1 MQIIFASNVEFKQKV
16 ERDKIQMK
24 EFQEIQEM
32 TAKNLRQL
40 EENIKNE
47 LQAYV
52 PANIFKEEI
61 TTRAKLADI
70 EKLRGEVK
78 VFAKENEM

>member
-16 ERDKIQMK
+16 EKDKIQMK